1 MYGSIYGRCT
11 HIKDVSVE
19 DEVVVFGAQGENNIP
34 IEEIAEILGTI
45 NYEVMCMIGKRVPRI
60 YV

>member
-1 MYGSIYGRCT
+1 MDQFMVDVT